1 MHQNHRKGFTLV
13 ELLVVI
19 AIIGILIS
27 LMLPA
32 VNASREAARRTQCL
46 NQLLQLVVGV
56 QNYSMANE
64 FYPPGTVDKQGPI
77 HSMPVGDHRNWIVHI
92 LPYIEETN
100 AYRHIDQSV
109 GVYDP
114 KNAAVRASEL
124 TILECPT
131 SVENHAAN
139 PSSNYAA
146 VHHDV
151 EAPINTDNHG
161 TFFLNS
167 RLRHDDISDGL
178 SHTIFIGEKLI
189 DPKDL
194 GWMSGTRAT
203 LRNTGSPLNADLS
216 TMSTWNAPPQESDS
230 PDSDAV
236 SQQPPADT
244 QKNSA
249 SSSQKDAV
257 NNSAAPDSTL
267 FVGGFNS
274 LHPAG
279 VNFAFGDGSARF
291 LSDTIN
297 LEILQSLANRS
308 DGKLLPAPY

>member
-1 MHQNHRKGFTLV
+1 MHHTNRRGFTLV

-27 LMLPA
+27 LTLPA
-32 VNASREAARRTQCL
+32 VQASRETARRTQCQ
-46 NQLLQLVVGV
+46 NQLVQLIIGV
-56 QNYSMANE
+56 QNYNMANE
-64 FYPPGTVDKQGPI
+64 VYPSGTIDKQGPI
-77 HSMPVGDHRNWIVHI
+77 HSIAVGDHRNWIIHI
-92 LPYIEETN
+92 LPYIDEAN

-114 KNAAVRASEL
+114 KNAAVRAAEL
-124 TILECPT
+124 TILECPSST
-131 SVENHAAN
+131 ENHSTN
-139 PSSNYAA
+139 PASNYAA

-167 RLRHDDISDGL
+167 RLRHDDITDGV

-203 LRNTGSPLNADLS
+203 LRNTGLQLNTALP
-216 TMSTWNAPPQESDS
+216 TIAAWNVPSQGDDNA
-230 PDSDAV
+230 DSDAAN
-236 SQQPPADT
+236 QQPAAASQT
-244 QKNSA
+244 NSD
-249 SSSQKDAV
+249 SSNVAQD
-257 NNSAAPDSTL
+257 PTL
-267 FVGGFNS
+267 FVGGFDS
-274 LHPAG
+274 MHPAG
-279 VNFAFGDGSARF
+279 VNFAFGDGSVRF

-297 LEILQSLANRS
+297 LETLQSLANRS